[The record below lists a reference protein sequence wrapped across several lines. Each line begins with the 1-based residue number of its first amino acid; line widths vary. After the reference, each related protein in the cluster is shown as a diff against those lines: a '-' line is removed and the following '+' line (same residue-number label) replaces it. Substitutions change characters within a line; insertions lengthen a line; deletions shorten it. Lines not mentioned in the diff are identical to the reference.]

1 MKLRKSLGG
10 FNEFDGLSRIQAAR
24 TYVPNVGSFVDF
36 YFNLFN
42 SSLRTTTMRITRTRF
57 FSAAVAAA
65 AMAMMPLSALAAH
78 LTTNSFR
85 SDIGTLNGDFGSE
98 ASGSATILQ
107 TFDDEANKASI
118 NVKVNVS
125 GLQDL
130 TEFGGVHV
138 AHIHGQFLGNASRPL
153 FDQGNGPFFEGS
165 GGTAVNSILPTVAR
179 DDVDGDGYLN
189 FIEGRPAYGPVVLN
203 LTSEQQ
209 PASPAGLPPLT
220 QFLQRAGAGEINP
233 AELFPSGT
241 EFNLDTTY
249 SFDLNDEDQ
258 ARQYN
263 NLNPLDFRE
272 IVIHGLTVPD
282 SISDPIDA
290 AVTAAGGGAP
300 LGIPLN
306 DGTGRVFRIT
316 APVAAGQIVADN
328 EDATAVPEPMTVSLL
343 SMAMVGGV
351 LVVTRRRSAAA

>member
-1 MKLRKSLGG
+1 
-10 FNEFDGLSRIQAAR
+10 
-24 TYVPNVGSFVDF
+24 
-36 YFNLFN
+36 
-42 SSLRTTTMRITRTRF
+42 MRIPKIRF
-57 FSAAVAAA
+57 FSAAIATA
-65 AMAMMPLSALAAH
+65 AMAMMPLSALAAQ
-78 LTTNSFR
+78 LTNTFR
-85 SDIGTLNGDFGSE
+85 SDIGTLNAAFGSQ
-98 ASGSATILQ
+98 ASGSATLLQ
-107 TFDDEANKASI
+107 TFDDETNQASI
-118 NVKVNVS
+118 NVKINVT

-130 TEFGGVHV
+130 TDIGGVHV
-138 AHIHGQFLGNASRPL
+138 AHIHGQFAGNATRPL

-165 GGTAVNSILPTVAR
+165 GGTAVNSVLPTVAK
-179 DDVDGDGYLN
+179 DDVDGDGYIN

-209 PASPAGLPPLT
+209 PASPSGLPPLT

-249 SFDLNDEDQ
+249 RFDLNDEDQ

-272 IVIHGLTVPD
+272 IVIHGITVPD

-290 AVTAAGGGAP
+290 AVTAAGSGAP

-306 DGTGRVFRIT
+306 DGTGRVFRLT
-316 APVAAGQIVADN
+316 APVAAGTIVADGD
-328 EDATAVPEPMTVSLL
+328 EATAVPEPMTISLL

-351 LVVTRRRSAAA
+351 LVVTRRRAIA